1 MKISVAKLAA
11 ALQDEGFSQDQILN
25 FIAISR
31 GESDFD
37 VSGVN
42 RGVEGGD
49 EGDDSWGLFQINF
62 AKGAAGDLR
71 ADALKIP
78 TKADGL
84 PTVAGLA
91 KYFGLVRTKNK
102 DGSKKTHSYK
112 IKQGVSEEE
121 VIAKNVAA
129 LKMMWNEEDYS
140 AWSVHPDSPKF
151 ADSQDAQDKWNGA
164 ATGRFAN
171 RQGNADFAE
180 EFFKNEYGETVEFSD
195 SDSLLGETEQ
205 PDNSANVGVFTPT
218 STSEE
223 DRTGPSMRELEL
235 EEEFEAN
242 RIAGNRDRQQE
253 ILQEIK
259 EERQR
264 TKGERS
270 GTLTPE
276 QAQRRENERQ
286 EGQTKTSLEARLLE
300 LKNQIDEETNPNK
313 RDRLIDQ
320 RENVAER
327 LAREFGMGESAVP
340 SDPMSFDNPAN
351 WDQSIRVPNV
361 LTQEMVD
368 ALYNMYGGAD
378 YFMGREDMRIFTGLD
393 GKPIK
398 RTVVDGYTIEPGMN
412 ALLYAQVMGYE
423 EENQVRAVLEQ
434 TEWYQSRVASARKFD
449 VTWHELGGA
458 GWEDGDEWSQDQ
470 INYLDNKGDELALMA
485 SRLGLDIEDPAVRN
499 MLRDMSYR
507 SMRLGMDKRDE
518 KVELINALTEGL
530 DPDRTPGLLE
540 SYESTVESYER
551 KWMIDLGGSATSDLA
566 KELYYGDID
575 ENVLNEQ
582 LKEQSIN
589 MYPSLRNLIESGYT
603 PQSYFAPF
611 KQKGEAILERPL
623 DFMGGD
629 NDLFIQLATGG
640 MGEAGLQ
647 SPMALA
653 QAGDYFRNR
662 DEWRYTKNANDL
674 SYDMAEQVITMFGG
688 LGGQARTSGGYDSFS
703 SFANMR

>member
-129 LKMMWNEEDYS
+129 LKMMWNKEDYS

-151 ADSQDAQDKWNGA
+151 AGSQDAQDKWNGA

-205 PDNSANVGVFTPT
+205 PDNSANVGVFTPE
-218 STSEE
+218 SSSEE

-253 ILQEIK
+253 ILEEIM
-259 EERQR
+259 EERER
-264 TKGERS
+264 YTAERS
-270 GTLTPE
+270 GTLTP
-276 QAQRRENERQ
+276 Q
-286 EGQTKTSLEARLLE
+286 QTESRSFNRDRFPDGSAVDFDLPPHLLE
-300 LKNQIDEETNPNK
+300 SST
-313 RDRLIDQ
+313 RL
-320 RENVAER
+320 
-327 LAREFGMGESAVP
+327 
-340 SDPMSFDNPAN
+340 
-351 WDQSIRVPNV
+351 PNV

-368 ALYNMYGGAD
+368 SLYQMYGGAD

-398 RTVVDGYTIEPGMN
+398 PTVVDGYTIEPGMN

-423 EENQVRAVLEQ
+423 VRA
-434 TEWYQSRVASARKFD
+434 
-449 VTWHELGGA
+449 HC
-458 GWEDGDEWSQDQ
+458 
-470 INYLDNKGDELALMA
+470 
-485 SRLGLDIEDPAVRN
+485 
-499 MLRDMSYR
+499 
-507 SMRLGMDKRDE
+507 
-518 KVELINALTEGL
+518 
-530 DPDRTPGLLE
+530 
-540 SYESTVESYER
+540 
-551 KWMIDLGGSATSDLA
+551 
-566 KELYYGDID
+566 
-575 ENVLNEQ
+575 
-582 LKEQSIN
+582 
-589 MYPSLRNLIESGYT
+589 
-603 PQSYFAPF
+603 
-611 KQKGEAILERPL
+611 
-623 DFMGGD
+623 
-629 NDLFIQLATGG
+629 
-640 MGEAGLQ
+640 
-647 SPMALA
+647 
-653 QAGDYFRNR
+653 
-662 DEWRYTKNANDL
+662 
-674 SYDMAEQVITMFGG
+674 
-688 LGGQARTSGGYDSFS
+688 
-703 SFANMR
+703 

>member
-129 LKMMWNEEDYS
+129 LKMMWNKEDYS

-151 ADSQDAQDKWNGA
+151 AGSQDAQDKWNGA

-205 PDNSANVGVFTPT
+205 PDNSANVGVFTPE
-218 STSEE
+218 SSSEE

-253 ILQEIK
+253 ILEEIM
-259 EERQR
+259 EERER
-264 TKGERS
+264 YTAERS
-270 GTLTPE
+270 GTLTP
-276 QAQRRENERQ
+276 Q
-286 EGQTKTSLEARLLE
+286 QTESRSFNRDRFPDGSAVDFDLPPHLLE
-300 LKNQIDEETNPNK
+300 SST
-313 RDRLIDQ
+313 RL
-320 RENVAER
+320 
-327 LAREFGMGESAVP
+327 
-340 SDPMSFDNPAN
+340 
-351 WDQSIRVPNV
+351 PNV

-368 ALYNMYGGAD
+368 SLYQMYGGAD

-398 RTVVDGYTIEPGMN
+398 PTVVDGYTIEPGMN

-470 INYLDNKGDELALMA
+470 INYLDDKGDELALMA

-540 SYESTVESYER
+540 SYEGTVESYER
-551 KWMIDLGGSATSDLA
+551 KWMVDLGEAATSDLA

-575 ENVLNEQ
+575 ETVLNEQ
-582 LKEQSIN
+582 FKEQSIN

>member
-11 ALQDEGFSQDQILN
+11 ALQDEGFSQDEILN

-49 EGDDSWGLFQINF
+49 GNDDSWGLFQINF
-62 AKGAAGDLR
+62 TKGAAGAARAKKLR
-71 ADALKIP
+71 IP

-102 DGSKKTHSYK
+102 DGSKRTHSYK
-112 IKQGVSEEE
+112 VKQGVSEEE
-121 VIAKNVAA
+121 LIAKNVAA
-129 LKMMWNEEDYS
+129 LKMMWNGEDYS
-140 AWSVHPDSPKF
+140 PWAVHPDSPKF
-151 ADSQDAQDKWNGA
+151 ADNQDAQDKWYGA
-164 ATGRFAN
+164 DRGRFAN

-180 EFFKNEYGETVEFSD
+180 EFFKNEYGETVEFAD
-195 SDSLLGETEQ
+195 RDSLLGETDQ
-205 PDNSANVGVFTPT
+205 PETSANVGVFTPE
-218 STSEE
+218 SSSEE

-235 EEEFEAN
+235 EEEFHNNE
-242 RIAGNRDRQQE
+242 GNPDRQQE
-253 ILQEIK
+253 ILEEIVK
-259 EERQR
+259 ERERY
-264 TKGERS
+264 TAERS

-276 QAQRRENERQ
+276 QTESRSFNRDRFPDGSAVDFDLPPHL
-286 EGQTKTSLEARLLE
+286 LESGARL
-300 LKNQIDEETNPNK
+300 
-313 RDRLIDQ
+313 
-320 RENVAER
+320 
-327 LAREFGMGESAVP
+327 P
-340 SDPMSFDNPAN
+340 S
-351 WDQSIRVPNV
+351 V

-368 ALYNMYGGAD
+368 SLYQMYGGAD

-398 RTVVDGYTIEPGMN
+398 PTVVDGYTIEPGMN

-647 SPMALA
+647 APMALA

-703 SFANMR
+703 SFGNMR

>member
-11 ALQDEGFSQDQILN
+11 ALEEADMTQEQILN

-49 EGDDSWGLFQINF
+49 NNDDSWGLFQINF
-62 AKGAAGDLR
+62 TKGAEGAAR
-71 ADALKIP
+71 AEALGIP
-78 TKADGL
+78 TKANGL

-91 KYFGLVRTKNK
+91 KYFGLVRVKNK
-102 DGSKKTHSYK
+102 EGADRTHSYK
-112 IKQGVSEEE
+112 VKQGISEEE
-121 VIAKNVAA
+121 LIKKNVDA
-129 LKMMWNEEDYS
+129 LKMMWNRKDYA
-140 AWSVHPDSPKF
+140 AWAVHPDNPNF
-151 ADSQDAQDKWNGA
+151 ENNQDAQDKWYGA
-164 ATGRFAN
+164 DRGSFAN
-171 RQGNADFAE
+171 RQGNAEFAQ
-180 EFFKNEYGETVEFSD
+180 EFFENEYGEPVEITDREAFP
-195 SDSLLGETEQ
+195 EQ
-205 PDNSANVGVFTPT
+205 PADSANIGVFTPR
-218 STSEE
+218 SSSEE
-223 DRTGPSMRELEL
+223 DRTGPSARELEL

-253 ILQEIK
+253 ILEEIM

-300 LKNQIDEETNPNK
+300 LKNQIEEETNPNN

-320 RENVAER
+320 RADVAER
-327 LAREFGMGESAVP
+327 LAREFGMGGSAVP

-368 ALYNMYGGAD
+368 SLYQMYGGAD

-398 RTVVDGYTIEPGMN
+398 PTVVDGYTIEPGMN

-647 SPMALA
+647 APMALA

>member
-129 LKMMWNEEDYS
+129 LKMMWNKEDYS

-151 ADSQDAQDKWNGA
+151 AGSQDAQDKWNGA

-205 PDNSANVGVFTPT
+205 PDNSANVGVFTPE
-218 STSEE
+218 SSSEE

-253 ILQEIK
+253 ILEEIM
-259 EERQR
+259 EERER
-264 TKGERS
+264 YTAERS
-270 GTLTPE
+270 GTLTP
-276 QAQRRENERQ
+276 Q
-286 EGQTKTSLEARLLE
+286 QTESRSFNRDRFPDGSAVDFDLPPHLLE
-300 LKNQIDEETNPNK
+300 SST
-313 RDRLIDQ
+313 RL
-320 RENVAER
+320 
-327 LAREFGMGESAVP
+327 
-340 SDPMSFDNPAN
+340 
-351 WDQSIRVPNV
+351 PNV

-368 ALYNMYGGAD
+368 SLYQMYGGAD

-398 RTVVDGYTIEPGMN
+398 PTVVDGYTIEPGMN

-470 INYLDNKGDELALMA
+470 INYLDDKGDELALMA

-540 SYESTVESYER
+540 SYEGTVESYER
-551 KWMIDLGGSATSDLA
+551 KWMVDLGEAATSDLA

-575 ENVLNEQ
+575 ETVLNEQ
-582 LKEQSIN
+582 FKEQSIN

-662 DEWRYTKNANDL
+662 DEWRY
-674 SYDMAEQVITMFGG
+674 DMAEQVITMFGG

>member
-129 LKMMWNEEDYS
+129 LKMMWNKEDYS

-151 ADSQDAQDKWNGA
+151 AGSQDAQDKWNGA

-205 PDNSANVGVFTPT
+205 PDNSANVGVFTPE
-218 STSEE
+218 SSSEE

-253 ILQEIK
+253 ILEEIM
-259 EERQR
+259 EERER
-264 TKGERS
+264 YTAERS
-270 GTLTPE
+270 GTLTP
-276 QAQRRENERQ
+276 Q
-286 EGQTKTSLEARLLE
+286 QTESRSFNRDRFPDGSAVDFDLPPHLLE
-300 LKNQIDEETNPNK
+300 SST
-313 RDRLIDQ
+313 RL
-320 RENVAER
+320 
-327 LAREFGMGESAVP
+327 
-340 SDPMSFDNPAN
+340 
-351 WDQSIRVPNV
+351 PNV

-368 ALYNMYGGAD
+368 SLYQMYGGAD

-398 RTVVDGYTIEPGMN
+398 PTVVDGYTIKPGMN

>member
-129 LKMMWNEEDYS
+129 LKMMWNKEDYS

-151 ADSQDAQDKWNGA
+151 AGSQDAQDKWNGA

-205 PDNSANVGVFTPT
+205 PDNSANVGVFTPE
-218 STSEE
+218 SSSEE

-253 ILQEIK
+253 ILEEIM
-259 EERQR
+259 EERER
-264 TKGERS
+264 YTAERS
-270 GTLTPE
+270 GTLTP
-276 QAQRRENERQ
+276 Q
-286 EGQTKTSLEARLLE
+286 QTESRSFNRDRFPDGSAVDFDLPPHLLE
-300 LKNQIDEETNPNK
+300 SST
-313 RDRLIDQ
+313 RL
-320 RENVAER
+320 
-327 LAREFGMGESAVP
+327 
-340 SDPMSFDNPAN
+340 
-351 WDQSIRVPNV
+351 PNV

-368 ALYNMYGGAD
+368 SLYQMYGGAD

-398 RTVVDGYTIEPGMN
+398 PTVVDGYTIEPGMN

-470 INYLDNKGDELALMA
+470 INYLDDKGDELALMA

-540 SYESTVESYER
+540 SYEGTVESYER
-551 KWMIDLGGSATSDLA
+551 KWMVDLGEAATSDLA

-575 ENVLNEQ
+575 ETVLNEQ
-582 LKEQSIN
+582 FKEQSIN

-688 LGGQARTSGGYDSFS
+688 LGGQARNSGGYDSFS